1 MNKELMKCAI
11 EDKLGD
17 AMDEI
22 FQKYQEKL
30 GIVDGGVD
38 PMHSYELDKKVEEL
52 ARLVADVL
60 EQQNES
66 SYDPVLCGF
75 VWKHGD
81 TDLSA
86 WQVDLS
92 EEDATIIEG
101 ILEKYSDKG
110 CSLRNCYDS
119 KFSEVF

>member
-1 MNKELMKCAI
+1 MNKESMKCAI

-38 PMHSYELDKKVEEL
+38 PMHTYELDKKVGEL
-52 ARLVADVL
+52 AKLVTDIL
-60 EQQNES
+60 ETQKES

-75 VWKHGD
+75 VWCHGD
-81 TDLSA
+81 RDYSA

-92 EEDATIIEG
+92 EEDAVTIEG
-101 ILEKYSDKG
+101 ILEKYSHQG
-110 CSLRNCYDS
+110 CSVRNCYDS

>member
-1 MNKELMKCAI
+1 MNKESMKCAI

-30 GIVDGGVD
+30 GIVDGDCD
-38 PMHSYELDKKVEEL
+38 PMHTYELDKKVEEL
-52 ARLVADVL
+52 ARLVTDVL
-60 EQQNES
+60 EQQKEA

-75 VWKHGD
+75 VWSHGD
-81 TDLSA
+81 KDLSA

-101 ILEKYSDKG
+101 ILEKYNHQG
-110 CSLRNCYDS
+110 CSVRNCYNS